1 MIDLSNCAITD
12 IDQGTFTAQT
22 NLNELNLAGNTEFS
36 GEKKF
41 IISSSLTKLNLS
53 ETGIETIPNNFFEQ
67 LPNLQE
73 LDLSSESLTVYMIV
87 QNIIEMI
94 VIFIYFL

>member
-12 IDQGTFTAQT
+12 IDQDTFTAQT

-36 GEKKF
+36 GEKTF
-41 IISSSLTKLNLS
+41 ITSSSLTRLNLS
-53 ETGIETIPNNFFEQ
+53 DTGIETIADNFFEE

-73 LDLSSESLTVYMIV
+73 LDLSSTSLTVYIIV
-87 QNIIEMI
+87 QNNIEMI